1 MTADDATIQ
10 AVAKAIKHPKEQ
22 AYGYT
27 DLAYSAIAA
36 LEELGWGKKPTR
48 SELNDLLLSQYD
60 QTAHSF
66 SHSAVIRSIQQLL
79 HAGYAVEDPEPEW
92 EPTDEATDVLFK
104 MWKDNPGTLIDYI
117 PAVLKHLHDNPHLI
131 GLEGE

>member
-1 MTADDATIQ
+1 MTADNATIY
-10 AVAKAIKHPKEQ
+10 AVAEAIKNTGPII
-22 AYGYT
+22 YSYT
-27 DLAYSAIAA
+27 DLACAAIAK

-79 HAGYAVEDPEPEW
+79 HAGVAVEDPEPEW
-92 EPTDEATDVLFK
+92 EPTDEAVNEMLEVFS
-104 MWKDNPGTLIDYI
+104 N
-117 PAVLKHLHDNPHLI
+117 KHNGSVVALAKHIRANPHLI
-131 GLEGE
+131 GMGEGE